1 MPLGD
6 GGEETQQKI
15 DIALLRQ
22 EIRFVGEDVK
32 GIKAQMAIVTV
43 LQSEVAQVKA
53 LIAER
58 DMRNLGSGNHIAGWS
73 SWIVIIL
80 GLTVGLASLFFSLM
94 TAAR

>member
-1 MPLGD
+1 MPLGE
-6 GGEETQQKI
+6 EETQQKI

-22 EIRFVGEDVK
+22 EIRFVEEDVK
-32 GIKAQMAIVTV
+32 GIKAQMAIVAV

-80 GLTVGLASLFFSLM
+80 GLTVGLASLFFSLI

>member
-1 MPLGD
+1 MGD

-32 GIKAQMAIVTV
+32 GIKAQMAVVAV

>member
-32 GIKAQMAIVTV
+32 GIKAQMAVVAV